1 MNELSFD
8 PGALE
13 LPSGHFING
22 EIRRFAESSI
32 DVVCPSDGRRL
43 GEVPDANEDLID
55 EAVTSAC
62 LAWQS
67 SGWASCPPRE
77 RGRVLRR
84 WADLIDG
91 DAVRLAQ
98 LEAVSSTRPVAH
110 AYADDVPFMTA
121 EAIRFFG
128 ELARQAR
135 RWRPFAA
142 TSRESL
148 GLGSHPS
155 PMASSALSLRGTFPC
170 RCAHGSA
177 DRRERPGMPSC

>member
-22 EIRRFAESSI
+22 KIRRSAESSI
-32 DVVCPSDGRRL
+32 EVARPSDGRRL
-43 GEVPDANEDLID
+43 GEVPDADEDLVD
-55 EAVTSAC
+55 EAVTSAQ
-62 LAWQS
+62 LAWQN

-98 LEAVSSTRPVAH
+98 LEAASSTRPVAH
-110 AYADDVPFMTA
+110 AYADDVPFTA

-128 ELARQAR
+128 ELADKLGGDV
-135 RWRPFAA
+135 AA

-148 GLGSHPS
+148 GLIVSEPYGVVGAIAPWNFPS
-155 PMASSALSLRGTFPC
+155 

-177 DRRERPGMPSC
+177 DRRWRPETPSC